1 MSKLI
6 ELTYVSEPAQGMSF
20 LGLMRLLYHSY
31 LRNLKLEITGALIF
45 ENNQFGQVIEG
56 PEDVIESLWEKIQKD
71 DRHKNIRLIERK
83 SIDSRSF
90 QKWTMVFQGD
100 KEIFKGL
107 PEVSGAIEE
116 VDFPVDHPLLIALRD
131 KGKNWISGQFLSD
144 VIYAPEL
151 LSQML

>member
-31 LRNLKLEITGALIF
+31 LRNLRLEITGALIF

-83 SIDSRSF
+83 SIGSRSF

-116 VDFPVDHPLLIALRD
+116 VDFPVDHPLLLALRA
-131 KGKNWISGQFLSD
+131 KGKS
-144 VIYAPEL
+144 
-151 LSQML
+151 